1 MEAERSRFLRDI
13 LEPNLKEQE
22 VLEYWTFIL
31 QGAGVQ
37 GFLKGGFIRDKVANH
52 IRGTSLVPEDFD
64 ILVAGKIHSVLQ
76 VAKQNGAE
84 VIERRWR
91 KGTPVFRYKVASF
104 DIDCE
109 MGIAMGIRADRGVSS
124 FEQVRLE
131 DAKATDLDVNSLSL
145 RLIPGNLEVFD
156 PFDAVSAIAKGE
168 ISLLDSR
175 SLYRNPENVFRAY
188 RIADRLQCKISQRT
202 IEYFRAHAHVVRR
215 IRRPFLDSQ
224 LRLILDSS
232 NAADLWRQMEQIGIT
247 QHILCGAA
255 MSFEQAKSLLL

>member
-1 MEAERSRFLRDI
+1 MRAEHSRFSRDI
-13 LEPNLKEQE
+13 LELNLKEQE

-52 IRGTSLVPEDFD
+52 IRGISLVPEDLD
-64 ILVAGKIHSVLQ
+64 ILVTEKIHSVLQ

-91 KGTPVFRYKVASF
+91 KGTPVFRYKVPGF

-145 RLIPGNLEVFD
+145 RLVPGNLEVFD

-188 RIADRLQCKISQRT
+188 RIADRLQCKLSERT
-202 IEYFRAHAHVVRR
+202 REFFEVHAHVVAR

-224 LRLILDSS
+224 LKPILESS
-232 NAADLWRQMEQIGIT
+232 NATDIWRQMEQIGMT
-247 QHILCGAA
+247 RHILSGEIT
-255 MSFEQAKSLLL
+255 SFEQAKSLLL